1 MRKNMCIFFI
11 CLLLA
16 LLPMFVSVSNANRR
30 PTNSTYIVFLKDY
43 SGFGE
48 RSWSLM
54 ASSHDSFRKNL
65 SNINP
70 RIEIENEFLQ
80 VTSGFSVNCTEEEI
94 KEIAEFPDVEGVYF
108 TRLYFPQLYDAVEST
123 RAVEAWEMLDSS
135 KNKITGKDILVGVI
149 DTGISYDHPAFS
161 GEGFAKDKKICVGY
175 DFANLDDDPN
185 PEKGHVGWHGTHC
198 AGIVGATGLA
208 GISSGKTQPKGIAPD
223 CKLGAYKVFG
233 ASRGARSDRIMA
245 AIERAY
251 ADGCKVISLSLGSS
265 YVWSDEPTCILID
278 KLVAKG
284 LVVVAAAGNEGDV
297 DRKDLPYQIISPG
310 GAKDAI
316 CVGAVDD
323 SPHPVLSSVN
333 TTYVLNY
340 IYYSKEI
347 ESPISGQI
355 ANCGQASKT
364 ELESIDLKGK
374 IALVKRGDAM
384 FSDKAKAVEAK
395 GALACVIY
403 NNEEGEFGGYLADQN
418 IGIPVLAASD
428 TDGEAM
434 IEIAKQ
440 GGTATLDTKS
450 KLGLMADFSS
460 RGPTNDFRLKPDVS
474 APGVQVYSSVGV
486 NSYVRMSGTSMATPA
501 VAGACAL
508 VLQAH
513 PGWNAYDVRS
523 AIINYAEPQK
533 DSKGNFHEALAQGTG
548 RIDIVKS
555 INAPAIF
562 NPTSFDLGFSKGDQ
576 TVSVAVKNIT
586 KQPLKIDIF
595 QQPEGKT
602 DKTKIDSVTIN
613 ANSKKDLKIKIAQTE
628 SDPGPHAGYILF
640 EMGVTTARAG
650 YLYFAGDKPS
660 PPLMSEIEQLSK
672 AISPNGD
679 KKGDT
684 ASYHVSINDR
694 IDGYEV
700 SIADE
705 DDKLLQ
711 VLGFSYGYEPG
722 GDWYVSWDGMIEGFP
737 VEDGKYIGH
746 LNILPLGKSPSDK
759 ANWIMGKPLE
769 FYVDTVPPE
778 IKFTNLLP
786 VVYNQEGAFTL
797 KGKINDFLVSQDAM
811 GVDGLKSFNMMVGK
825 NPKILTIDENGAFSV
840 DLDLI
845 PGENNFTFVALDA
858 ASNMTTQKVTI
869 KAMKKVEVQVGKDG
883 IFVDKNK
890 VDIKTTLQNDT
901 LMAEVSSL
909 VKIIPDI
916 IATAQNKKINITLDG
931 VEVRMMVGQNI
942 ILAQGKS
949 FFCEAPVV
957 LDKSVYIDIA
967 SLFEAF
973 GFARNEEVWQI
984 VWKGK

>member
-1 MRKNMCIFFI
+1 MRKNICVFFI

-16 LLPMFVSVSNANRR
+16 LLPVFVSASNANRR

-48 RSWSLM
+48 RSWSLL
-54 ASSHDSFRKNL
+54 ASSHNDFKANL
-65 SNINP
+65 SKINP
-70 RIEIENEFLQ
+70 KIEIENEFTR
-80 VTSGFSVNCTEEEI
+80 VVSGFSINCTEKEI
-94 KEIAEFPDVEGVYF
+94 KEIAELPDVEGAYF
-108 TRLYFPQLYDAVEST
+108 TRLYFPQLYDAVVST
-123 RAVEAWEMLDSS
+123 RAVEAWEMQDTA

-161 GEGFAKDKKICVGY
+161 GEGFAPDKKICVGY

-208 GISSGKTQPKGIAPD
+208 GVSSGKAQPKGIAPE

-233 ASRGARSDRIMA
+233 SSRGARSDRIIA

-278 KLVAKG
+278 KLVLKG

-297 DRKDLPYQIISPG
+297 DRKELPYQVISPG
-310 GAKDAI
+310 GAKDTI

-323 SPHPVLSSVN
+323 SPHPVMLSGSR
-333 TTYVLNY
+333 TFVLDY
-340 IYYSKEI
+340 IYYSKEV
-347 ESPISGQI
+347 ESPITGQI
-355 ANCGQASKT
+355 VDCGQASKDD
-364 ELESIDLKGK
+364 LKDLDLKGK

-403 NNEEGEFGGYLADQN
+403 NNESGGFGGYLADQN

-428 TDGEAM
+428 TDGQAM
-434 IEIAKQ
+434 LDIAKQ
-440 GGTATLDTKS
+440 GTTATLDTKS
-450 KLGLMADFSS
+450 KLGLMAGFSS

-474 APGVQVYSSVGV
+474 APGVQVFSSVGV

-533 DSKGNFHEALAQGTG
+533 DSKGNFHEVLAQGTG

-562 NPTSFDLGFSKGDQ
+562 NPVSFDLGFSKGDQ
-576 TVSVAVKNIT
+576 TVNAAVKNVT

-595 QQPEGKT
+595 QLPEGKT
-602 DKTKIDSVTIN
+602 DKIKIDSVTIG
-613 ANSKKDLKIKIAQTE
+613 ANTKKDLKIKIIQTE
-628 SDPGPHAGYILF
+628 TAPGPHAGYILF
-640 EMGVTTARAG
+640 EMGTVTARAG
-650 YLYFAGDKPS
+650 YLYFAGDKPN

-694 IDGYEV
+694 IAGYEV
-700 SIADE
+700 SIADK
-705 DDKLLQ
+705 DDKLMQ

-722 GDWYVSWDGMIEGFP
+722 GDWFVSWDGMIEGFP
-737 VEDGKYIGH
+737 VGDGKYIGH

-759 ANWIMGKPLE
+759 TNWIMGKPLE

-778 IKFTNLLP
+778 IKFTNLSP
-786 VVYNQEGAFTL
+786 VVYNQTGAFTL
-797 KGKINDFLVSQDAM
+797 KGKINDFLITPDAM
-811 GVDGLKSFNMMVGK
+811 GKDGLKTFTVMVGK
-825 NPKILTIDENGAFSV
+825 NPKILTIDDNGAFSV
-840 DLDLI
+840 DLELA

-858 ASNMTTQKVTI
+858 ASNMTMQKVTI
-869 KAMKKVEVQVGKDG
+869 KAMKKVEVQIGKDG
-883 IFVDKNK
+883 VVLDGNK
-890 VDIKTTLQNDT
+890 LGLKASFQNDT
-901 LMAEVSSL
+901 LMVETSELS
-909 VKIIPDI
+909 KIIPEI
-916 IATAQNKKINITLDG
+916 LVKVEGKKILVTLDG
-931 VEVRMMVGQNI
+931 VDARMMVGQGI
-942 ILAQGKS
+942 VLSQGKS
-949 FFCEAPVV
+949 FFCEAPQI
-957 LDKSVYIDIA
+957 LDKLIYIDLA
-967 SLFEAF
+967 SLFEAY
-973 GFARNEEVWQI
+973 GFARNEDVWQV

>member
-1 MRKNMCIFFI
+1 MRKSISIFFV
-11 CLLLA
+11 CFLLTA
-16 LLPMFVSVSNANRR
+16 LLSFVPILNASRR
-30 PTNSTYIVFLKDY
+30 LVNSTYIVFLKDY
-43 SGFGE
+43 SGQGE
-48 RSWSLM
+48 RSCSLL
-54 ASSHDSFRKNL
+54 AYSHNNFKINL
-65 SNINP
+65 STINSE
-70 RIEIENEFLQ
+70 IKIENEFTK
-80 VTSGFSVNCTEEEI
+80 VVSGFSISCTDAEI
-94 KEIAEFPDVEGVYF
+94 KKIAELPDVEGTYF
-108 TRLYFPQLYDAVEST
+108 ARLYFPQLHDAVVST
-123 RAVEAWEMLDSS
+123 RAVEAWELQDSA

-161 GEGFAKDKKICVGY
+161 GEGFAPDKKICVGY

-208 GISSGKTQPKGIAPD
+208 GVSSGKAQPRGIAPD

-297 DRKDLPYQIISPG
+297 DRKELPYQIISPG

-323 SPHPVLSSVN
+323 SPHPVMLSDS
-333 TTYVLNY
+333 TTFVLDY
-340 IYYSKEI
+340 IYYSKEV
-347 ESPISGQI
+347 ETPISGQI
-355 ANCGQASKT
+355 ADCGQASKDD
-364 ELESIDLKGK
+364 LKNLDLKGK

-384 FSDKAKAVEAK
+384 FSDKAKAVEAL
-395 GALACVIY
+395 GALACLIY
-403 NNEEGEFGGYLADQN
+403 NNESGSFGGYLADQN
-418 IGIPVLAASD
+418 VGIPVLAASD
-428 TDGEAM
+428 IDGQAM
-434 IEIAKQ
+434 LDIAKQ
-440 GGTATLDTKS
+440 GSTVTLDTKS

-474 APGVQVYSSVGV
+474 APGVQVLSSVGA

-508 VLQAH
+508 VIQAH
-513 PGWNAYDVRS
+513 PGWSAYDVRS

-533 DSKGNFHEALAQGTG
+533 DSKGNYHEVLAQGTG

-562 NPTSFDLGFSKGDQ
+562 NPVSFDLGFSKGDQ
-576 TVSVAVKNIT
+576 TVGIAIKNVT
-586 KQPLKIDIF
+586 KQPIKIDIF

-602 DKTKIDSVTIN
+602 DKIKIDSVNIS
-613 ANSKKDLKIKIAQTE
+613 ANSKKDVKIKITQTE
-628 SDPGPHAGYILF
+628 TAPGPHTGYILY
-640 EMGVTTARAG
+640 EMGTVTARAG
-650 YLYFAGDKPS
+650 YLYFAGDKPN

-694 IDGYEV
+694 TAGYEV
-700 SIADE
+700 SIADK
-705 DDKLLQ
+705 DDKLMQ

-722 GDWYVSWDGMIEGFP
+722 GDWFVSWDGMIEGFP
-737 VEDGKYIGH
+737 VEDGKYYGH
-746 LNILPLGKSPSDK
+746 LNILPLGKSPSEK
-759 ANWIMGKPLE
+759 SNWLLSKPLE

-778 IKFTNLLP
+778 IKFTTLPP
-786 VVYNQEGAFTL
+786 VVYNQAGAFTL
-797 KGKINDFLVSQDAM
+797 TGKINDFLITPDTM
-811 GVDGLKSFNMMVGK
+811 GKDGLKSFNLMLGK
-825 NPKILTIDENGAFSV
+825 TPKALTIDENGTFSV
-840 DLDLI
+840 DLDLL
-845 PGENNFTFVALDA
+845 PGDNNFTFIALDA
-858 ASNMTTQKVTI
+858 ASNMTTQKISI
-869 KAMKKVEVQVGKDG
+869 KSMKKAEVGIGKDG
-883 IFVDKNK
+883 VAVNNIK
-890 VDIKTTLQNDT
+890 VGLKSSFQNDT
-901 LMAEVSSL
+901 FMVETSEL
-909 VKIIPDI
+909 VKIIPEI
-916 IATAQNKKINITLDG
+916 LVKVEGRKILVTLDG
-931 VEVRMMVGQNI
+931 VEARMMIGQSI
-942 ILAQGKS
+942 ILSQGKS
-949 FFCEAPVV
+949 FFCEAPQVIDN
-957 LDKSVYIDIA
+957 LVYIDLA
-967 SLFEAF
+967 SLFEAL
-973 GFARNEEVWQI
+973 GFTRNEDVWQV